1 MCSAEHITGK
11 GGMGPRRG
19 GGSGSEGILSRLP
32 LMIRISRAA
41 VSHTYLISPMTW
53 STLVRL
59 LLRSLA
65 FFFGM
70 ISHLDLYLTVTASVL
85 LLTGS
90 QKPCYVANID
100 RV

>member
-1 MCSAEHITGK
+1 
-11 GGMGPRRG
+11 MGPRRG
-19 GGSGSEGILSRLP
+19 GGSGSEGILCCLP

-70 ISHLDLYLTVTASVL
+70 TSHINLYLTVTASVL

-90 QKPCYVANID
+90 QMPCYVANVG
-100 RV
+100 RL